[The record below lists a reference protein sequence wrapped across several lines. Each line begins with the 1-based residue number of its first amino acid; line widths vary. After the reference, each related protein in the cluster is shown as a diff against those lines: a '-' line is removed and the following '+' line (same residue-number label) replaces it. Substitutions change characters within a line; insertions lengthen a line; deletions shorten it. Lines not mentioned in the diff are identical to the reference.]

1 MDWETSRKPCGHPI
15 GEIWESQPEYVEAW
29 LEKDALSGIFEDV
42 LEEYGVTLNVG
53 RGFDGWDSIRKAARR
68 FMARR
73 QPVSILYFGDFD
85 PSGEDL
91 VRSLQ
96 ERLDFF
102 GCRPTIVKSALTF
115 DDVDRYGLPTDFTK
129 KKDTRSAAFVAR
141 YGDISVE
148 LDALPLDVL
157 TDRLRQE
164 VESRLDLTAL
174 RQVQEKEHQEK
185 EQLVS
190 ALRDL

>member
-1 MDWETSRKPCGHPI
+1 M
-15 GEIWESQPEYVEAW
+15 
-29 LEKDALSGIFEDV
+29 LALFRHLFSPLRERRSIPFPAEPAQLDD
-42 LEEYGVTLNVG
+42 VG
-53 RGFDGWDSIRKAARR
+53 RYR
-68 FMARR
+68 
-73 QPVSILYFGDFD
+73 
-85 PSGEDL
+85 
-91 VRSLQ
+91 
-96 ERLDFF
+96 
-102 GCRPTIVKSALTF
+102 
-115 DDVDRYGLPTDFTK
+115 LPTDFTK
-129 KKDTRSAAFVAR
+129 KKDTRRAAFVAR

-164 VESRLDLTAL
+164 VEARLDLTAL